1 MCELHA
7 VQRIT
12 YNPDP
17 LWLQWAEVITAAVL
31 FLSCGLLVAVVWL
44 RRRSL
49 RRRAERTESRKRV
62 RRIQRRHGTG
72 GLELGG
78 KHALRA
84 ARTPQESGKADPNQ
98 TAVVGERSG
107 TRRLRTEDDYPTA
120 RIPIKRRQQMEDTMP
135 ILSPIRP
142 YIDKPRY
149 GRRP

>member
-1 MCELHA
+1 MCDLHA
-7 VQRIT
+7 AQRIT

-44 RRRSL
+44 RRRSVQ
-49 RRRAERTESRKRV
+49 RRAERAEIRKRV
-62 RRIQRRHGTG
+62 RRIQRRHGTDG
-72 GLELGG
+72 PELGG

-84 ARTPQESGKADPNQ
+84 ARTPHESGMDDPNQ
-98 TAVVGERSG
+98 AAVIGQRSG
-107 TRRLRTEDDYPTA
+107 KHRLRTEDDYPTA
-120 RIPIKRRQQMEDTMP
+120 RIPIKRRQQMDDTVP